1 MTPEE
6 ILRIFTRRG
15 PLPIKAIEAARDQ
28 RNAMVPLFLEHI
40 AFLQKARIS
49 DLSEDDPFVFI
60 YHLLAE
66 WRETSAYR
74 PMARLF
80 QRDPEFLDAILGDAI
95 TETTDRVMLG
105 LFDGDLEPLFEI
117 IRNRKADS
125 FLRGEMFDAIT
136 LVTLRAPALRPQV
149 KTFLEAF
156 HDASG
161 AETGEEIW
169 WAWAQSM
176 GVLGFDDMVSKVRAV
191 FERGWITP
199 DHTAYAD
206 FEHVM
211 QTNRSADSASGFAAD
226 YQNRPIT
233 DTVAELKGWYC
244 FSPEYLARQ
253 SRVQPLA
260 LTNPEL
266 FAPEPIPAERKPGR
280 NDPCPCGS
288 GKKFK
293 KCCAT

>member
-1 MTPEE
+1 MTPDD
-6 ILRIFTRRG
+6 IMRIFARRG
-15 PLPIKAIEAARDQ
+15 PLPIKAIEAAREQ
-28 RNAMVPLFLEHI
+28 REAMVPLFLEHI
-40 AFLQKARIS
+40 NVLQKARIE

-74 PMARLF
+74 PMAKLF
-80 QRDPEFLDAILGDAI
+80 QREPDYLDALLGDAI
-95 TETTDRVMLG
+95 TETSDRVMFG
-105 LFDGDLEPLFEI
+105 LFDGDLEPIFEI
-117 IRNRKADS
+117 IRNRRADS

-136 LVTLRAPALRPQV
+136 LIALREPGLRPQV
-149 KTFLEAF
+149 RDFLTEF
-156 HDASG
+156 HDDAD
-161 AETGEEIW
+161 AKTEEEIW
-169 WAWAQSM
+169 WAWAQTV
-176 GVLGFDDMVSKVRAV
+176 GVLGFEDMVCKVRAV

-211 QTNRSADSASGFAAD
+211 QVNRTADSASGFAAE
-226 YQNRPIT
+226 YHNRPIT

-244 FSPEYLARQ
+244 FSPEYLASK

-260 LTNPEL
+260 LTNLEL
-266 FAPEPIPAERKPGR
+266 FGTQPVQSNTKIGR

-288 GKKFK
+288 GKKYK
-293 KCCAT
+293 KCCAA